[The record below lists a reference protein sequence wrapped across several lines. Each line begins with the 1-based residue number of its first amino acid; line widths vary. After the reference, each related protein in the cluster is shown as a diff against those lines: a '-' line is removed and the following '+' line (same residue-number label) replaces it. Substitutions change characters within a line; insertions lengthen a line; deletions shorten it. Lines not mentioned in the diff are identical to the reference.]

1 MSLVKVS
8 EFKEK
13 IVKIFMSCG
22 VPEAE
27 SKMMSDVLTDAEV
40 KGIKTHGYFRVPRYV
55 SCLKSGGIIADPE
68 FKILVDTP
76 NMALVDGCGGL
87 GIPISVKAAKLAIK
101 KARENGVGI
110 VSVRGSHHLG
120 PAGYYADMCANEG
133 MLGMSMSNGDVLLA
147 ATGSREKTI
156 GNNPFAYAI
165 PAGKYGNI
173 LYDVAISMGSDIKVI
188 QAAKENKLLPDG
200 WIINSEGIP
209 SNDPNDYINGGTLLP
224 FGSYKGYGLAVMVE
238 CFAAALSGS
247 AMTKNVHAWNFQA
260 GTCGNVGHF
269 FMAIDISVFGNKDEY
284 ISRVENMIEEI
295 ASSAKSQGTDK
306 IYYPGEKEKSLK
318 EKCLREDLVEVDD
331 DTLAQISAI
340 ENEIK

>member
-8 EFKEK
+8 EFKQKIEK
-13 IVKIFMSCG
+13 IFISCG
-22 VPEAE
+22 VPEADA
-27 SKMMSDVLTDAEV
+27 KMMADVLTDAEI

-68 FKILVDTP
+68 FKVLVATP
-76 NMALVDGCGGL
+76 SMALVDGCGGL

-173 LYDVAISMGSDIKVI
+173 LYDVAISMGSDIKII

-247 AMTKNVHAWNFQA
+247 AMTRNVHAWNAEA
-260 GTCGNVGHF
+260 GRCGNVGHF
-269 FMAIDISVFGNKDEY
+269 FMAIDISKFESTSEY

-295 ASSAKSQGTDK
+295 ASSKKSSGVDK
-306 IYYPGEKEKSLK
+306 IYYPGEKEKALK
-318 EKCLREDLVEVDD
+318 EKCLSEDLVEVAD
-331 DTLAQISAI
+331 DTLAQILAI
-340 ENEIK
+340 ENEI